1 MAVTNLVV
9 LNPADKT
16 RHFSVALGEGA
27 PAASDAIVTDVK
39 TYPIGSQYTD
49 KTGKNF
55 YVRVAEAKVAEDWK
69 KINA

>member
-49 KTGKNF
+49 KTNKNF
-55 YVRVAEAKVAEDWK
+55 YVRVAEAKAAEDWK